1 MIVSFRMQMEA
12 LKRDR
17 KITVYLPK
25 RYYQEDKH
33 YPVLYIQDGQNAFF
47 DELSYIVVSVG
58 VF

>member
-33 YPVLYIQDGQNAFF
+33 YPVLYIQDGQNAF
-47 DELSYIVVSVG
+47 LTNYHIVVSVG

>member
-47 DELSYIVVSVG
+47 DEL
-58 VF
+58 